1 MLAHKFV
8 DDAIP
13 MVKPDGTM
21 RTLAEIEAAAID
33 FALTAY
39 RSRKSAAKALGIGRT
54 TLYRKI
60 EDLQS
65 H

>member
-1 MLAHKFV
+1 
-8 DDAIP
+8 